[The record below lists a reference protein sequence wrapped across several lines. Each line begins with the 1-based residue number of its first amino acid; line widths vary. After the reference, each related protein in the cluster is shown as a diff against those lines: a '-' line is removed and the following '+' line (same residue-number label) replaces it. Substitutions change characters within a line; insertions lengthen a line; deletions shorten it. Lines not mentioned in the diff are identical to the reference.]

1 MGASLSKSTEDHG
14 FQRQDSIKRSSRISR
29 LSQSKIE
36 QIENISKVA
45 ANLKNEI
52 DIFLGDRNSSRYKE
66 FQKILATLATELQQ
80 IKNSSKKQNH
90 RDRCDEVQGQIQN
103 CLQRLE
109 TKVHFNERNEDLD
122 LGSVESHSF
131 IHAPAQVNNHKQI
144 DQPVVVNK
152 DKQQK
157 LDFVKSLDH
166 IEQETQILERDIK
179 NSIELEDAKQFIIYE
194 SKIKILYT
202 DLEMIMVDEH
212 TPLSEKKASIGKRLI
227 RCNNQIKKFR
237 RNHEKKS
244 QASIR
249 DGAIQS
255 KYQSEPKTENEL
267 NKIDRDLEDLEI
279 QALTFEGIKGDKKY
293 KELEQLLENHWTTLY
308 SMDLIEDEERNRRS
322 SMIDRIKNIL
332 QELRKRAEENEKQTK
347 AIKSIHKIDQQL
359 QSLKKEVE
367 DFQGTPT
374 ESSYIKLDQELRS
387 LWGKLG
393 EIEEPNEHV
402 RRCKSRVIN
411 DIQTVLKS
419 FAQDSQKR
427 ESQIYENA
435 SVVTK
440 PKTKIDEDDVLQR
453 QLIKQVEEFHNHWNQ
468 LNYNLEVPK
477 ITKSEYST
485 VIIDILGKILEGVH
499 QKQNALS
506 IIEKRKS
513 TGSLVIAK
521 VIDNTDKVAKIQKTE
536 IKYENY
542 NLPTS
547 SITYQSYYQPPDLL
561 QQQIMQT
568 SIVKNLETEIKVQ
581 PTVKTIGEMQRVGTE
596 AKSLLQ
602 QIRQSNCMKNDTE
615 YKMFEAKLQQCRTN
629 LESIEYNKR
638 SDTIES
644 NRRRASKTIN
654 EAFRALE
661 DKMSLKQEAIRSSRA
676 QDFMDIDAEIQYFR
690 QQIKNFTGVVKDKQ
704 YEKIKLGL
712 SDSLNKLQIID
723 DMHISK
729 QDSIRQIQQ
738 YHQELETKLAEN
750 QAKVKI
756 SEQNSEIRRQTSQDI
771 KAIIEQVQK
780 LKLQIERFSGVHD
793 GIYYKQVESN
803 LKSCMEKLDAI
814 DIRGDD
820 KLQNAIVQTKQK
832 IQKYLRI
839 LEDKSTKPVE
849 QEPYKEHVIKENLVS
864 QKENSVAVA
873 SAPVKSKLQRQSQI
887 DPDSPHHKI
896 NSLRDKLVV
905 IKDQTE
911 EFSGAYNDEKYKRI
925 EKELMSCFDELK
937 DINDRGH
944 KSVIISKEQY
954 ADYIEKLMQYFEDK
968 AKLQEEA
975 AKPAVSKEDNVIK
988 ITNQIQLKQSNQ
1000 NFKIGDPTEELS
1012 VIEGKVAGLKERV
1025 NNFTGTAESDSYKDL
1040 NQDITTHMIMLDNV
1054 QAGNVAHV
1062 REMKRKLI
1070 LDLQNY
1076 TGLLEDKVKNQPE
1089 TSLTTHEKEQI
1100 DKIYDILKEVD
1111 ELAGKVNTFNG
1122 VKNDDE
1128 YCYLDEMLIRLTI
1141 KLDNTAT
1148 YGKADLRNA
1157 RKKVIREIHKNMKI
1171 LTQKVT
1177 EKEETNNGVRV

>member
-1 MGASLSKSTEDHG
+1 MGVTQSKSTEEHG
-14 FQRQDSIKRSSRISR
+14 FERQDSIQKSSRTRR
-29 LSQSKIE
+29 LSQSKID
-36 QIENISKVA
+36 QIENISRVA
-45 ANLKNEI
+45 GNLKNEI
-52 DIFLGDRNSSRYKE
+52 DIFLGDRSSSRYRE
-66 FQKILATLATELQQ
+66 FQKILATFATELQQ
-80 IKNSSKKQNH
+80 IKNGSKKQNY

-109 TKVHFNERNEDLD
+109 TKVNFNEKNEDLD

-131 IHAPAQVNNHKQI
+131 IHAPTQVNNQKQI
-144 DQPVVVNK
+144 DQPLNK
-152 DKQQK
+152 NNRQPKYDSMR
-157 LDFVKSLDH
+157 SLDH
-166 IEQETQILERDIK
+166 IQQETQILERDIK
-179 NSIELEDAKQFIIYE
+179 NSIELQDIKQFIIYE
-194 SKIKILYT
+194 NKIKILYT
-202 DLEMIMVDEH
+202 DLEMIKADEH
-212 TPLSEKKASIGKRLI
+212 TPLSEKKATIGKRLI

-237 RNHEKKS
+237 RNQEKKS
-244 QASIR
+244 QASIQ
-249 DGAIQS
+249 DGAIHS
-255 KYQSEPKTENEL
+255 KYQSEPKTEIEL
-267 NKIDRDLEDLEI
+267 NKIDRELEDLEI
-279 QALTFEGIKGDKKY
+279 KALTFEGIKGDKKY
-293 KELEQLLENHWTTLY
+293 KELEQILESHWTTLY
-308 SMDLIEDEERNRRS
+308 SMDLIEDEERSRRS

-347 AIKSIHKIDQQL
+347 AIKSIQTIDQQL
-359 QSLKKEVE
+359 QSLKKNIEN
-367 DFQGTPT
+367 FRGTPT
-374 ESSYIKLDQELRS
+374 NSSYIKLDQELRS
-387 LWGKLG
+387 LWSKLG
-393 EIEEPNEHV
+393 DIEEPNEHV
-402 RRCKSRVIN
+402 KRCKAKVIN

-427 ESQIYENA
+427 ESQIYENS
-435 SVVTK
+435 SVVMQSK
-440 PKTKIDEDDVLQR
+440 NKIDDDDVLQK
-453 QLIKQVEEFHNHWNQ
+453 QLVKQVEEFQNHWNR

-485 VIIDILGKILEGVH
+485 VIIEVLGKILEGVH

-513 TGSLVIAK
+513 TGSLVVAK
-521 VIDNTDKVAKIQKTE
+521 VIDNTDKLLKIQKNETN
-536 IKYENY
+536 YESY
-542 NLPTS
+542 NLPAS
-547 SITYQSYYQPPDLL
+547 NITYQSYYQPPDLL

-568 SIVKNLETEIKVQ
+568 SVVKNPENEIKVQ

-596 AKSLLQ
+596 AKVLLQ
-602 QIRQSNCMKNDTE
+602 QIRQSNCIKNDTE
-615 YKMFEAKLQQCRTN
+615 YKMFEVKLQQCKAN

-661 DKMSLKQEAIRSSRA
+661 EKMSLKQDAIRSSRA

-690 QQIKNFTGVVKDKQ
+690 QQIKNFTSVVKDKQ
-704 YEKIKLGL
+704 YEKVKLGL
-712 SDSLNKLQIID
+712 SDCLNKLQIID

-780 LKLQIERFSGVHD
+780 LKLQIERFSGVYD
-793 GIYYKQVESN
+793 GIYYKQIENN
-803 LKSCMEKLDAI
+803 LKGCMEKLDAI
-814 DIRGDD
+814 DIRGDE
-820 KLQNAIVQTKQK
+820 KLQSAIVQTKQK

-839 LEDKSTKPVE
+839 LEDKSTKMLE
-849 QEPYKEHVIKENLVS
+849 QEPYKENVIKENLAP
-864 QKENSVAVA
+864 QKEQAIAVA

-887 DPDSPHHKI
+887 DPDSPHHRI

-911 EFSGAYNDEKYKRI
+911 IFTGTYNDEKYKGI
-925 EKELMSCFDELK
+925 ETELMSCFEELK
-937 DINDRGH
+937 GINDRGH

-968 AKLQEEA
+968 AKLQDEA
-975 AKPAVSKEDNVIK
+975 AKPTVSKEDNVIK

-1012 VIEGKVAGLKERV
+1012 IIEEKIGELKKRV
-1025 NNFTGTAESDSYKDL
+1025 KNFSGTEEDDSYKDL
-1040 NQDITTHMIMLDNV
+1040 NQDITTHIIKLDNV

-1070 LDLQNY
+1070 LELQNC
-1076 TGLLEDKVKNQPE
+1076 TELLEDKVKNQSE
-1089 TSLTTHEKEQI
+1089 ASLTAQEQEQM
-1100 DKIYDILKEVD
+1100 DKIYDILKEVE
-1111 ELAGKVNTFNG
+1111 ELAKEVNTFKG
-1122 VKNDDE
+1122 IKNDE
-1128 YCYLDEMLIRLTI
+1128 VYCYLDEMLIKLTI

-1157 RKKVIREIHKNMKI
+1157 RKKVIREIHKHMKI

-1177 EKEETNNGVRV
+1177 EKEEANDAVKV